1 VPERPDRVRLETNDV
16 AFAGAAVISTNDM
29 RPGQTLDIEGT
40 LFTIVNYQHV
50 KPGKGQAFVK
60 TKLKNIKS
68 GAVVDRTFRADE
80 KVNLAVLD
88 KREMQYLYED
98 EAGLVFM
105 DNESYEQVHVDPDL
119 LGIARKF
126 LKDGTVCLIPVYE
139 GTPVGAD
146 LPVTLELEITETEPG
161 LKGDRVAGA
170 LKPATL
176 ETGATV
182 QVPLFVTVGDKI
194 KVDTR
199 SGEYL
204 SRA

>member
-1 VPERPDRVRLETNDV
+1 M
-16 AFAGAAVISTNDM
+16 ISTNDM
-29 RPGQTLDIEGT
+29 RPGQTLDLDGG

-60 TKLKNIKS
+60 TKLKNVKS

-98 EAGLVFM
+98 TAGLVFM
-105 DNESYEQVHVDPDL
+105 DNESYEQSHVPREL
-119 LGIARKF
+119 LGEAVKF
-126 LKDGTVCLIPVYE
+126 LKDGVVCLVPTYE
-139 GTPVGAD
+139 GMPVGAEM
-146 LPVTLELEITETEPG
+146 PVTIELEITETEPG
-161 LKGDRVAGA
+161 LKGDRVSGA

-176 ETGATV
+176 ETGAIV
-182 QVPLFVTVGDKI
+182 QVPLFIEPGERI

-199 SGEYL
+199 SGEYI

>member
-1 VPERPDRVRLETNDV
+1 M
-16 AFAGAAVISTNDM
+16 ISTNDM
-29 RPGQTLDIEGT
+29 RPGQTLELDGT
-40 LFTIVNYQHV
+40 LFTITYYQHV

-60 TKLKNIKS
+60 NVLS
-68 GAVVDRTFRADE
+68 GALIDRTFRADE

-88 KREMQYLYED
+88 KREMQYLYKD
-98 EAGLVFM
+98 DAGLVFM
-105 DNESYEQVHVDPDL
+105 DNETYEQFHIDPGL
-119 LGIARKF
+119 LGDATKF
-126 LKDGTVCLIPVYE
+126 LKDGTVANTQVYE
-139 GTPVGAD
+139 GRPIGIE
-146 LPVTLELEITETEPG
+146 LPITMELEITDTEPG
-161 LKGDRVAGA
+161 MKGDRVSGA

-182 QVPLFVTVGDKI
+182 QVPLFLDKGAKI

>member
-1 VPERPDRVRLETNDV
+1 MM
-16 AFAGAAVISTNDM
+16 ISTNDM
-29 RPGQTLDIEGT
+29 RPGQTLDLDGT
-40 LFTIVNYQHV
+40 LFTITYYQHV

-60 TKLKNIKS
+60 TKLKNVKS

-80 KVNLAVLD
+80 KVSLAVLD

-105 DNESYEQVHVDPDL
+105 DNESYEQVHVDPEL
-119 LGIARKF
+119 LGDSRRF
-126 LKDGTVCLIPVYE
+126 LLEGITCLVPVYE
-139 GTPVGAD
+139 GTPVGAEM
-146 LPVTLELEITETEPG
+146 PVTVALRVTETEPG
-161 LKGDRVAGA
+161 MKGDRVSGA

-176 ETGATV
+176 ETGAV
-182 QVPLFVTVGDKI
+182 IQVPLFVEVGESL

-199 SGEYL
+199 TGEYI

>member
-1 VPERPDRVRLETNDV
+1 
-16 AFAGAAVISTNDM
+16 VISTNDM
-29 RPGQTLDIEGT
+29 RPGQTLDLDGD

-60 TKLKNIKS
+60 TKLKKIKS

-88 KREMQYLYED
+88 KREMQFLYED
-98 EAGLVFM
+98 DAGLVFM
-105 DNESYEQVHVDPDL
+105 DNESYEQIHLDPDM
-119 LGIARKF
+119 LGDARRF
-126 LKDGTVCLIPVYE
+126 LTDGTVCLIPMYE

-146 LPVTLELEITETEPG
+146 LPVTVELRIVETEPG

-170 LKPATL
+170 LKAATV
-176 ETGATV
+176 ETGAIV
-182 QVPLFVTVGDKI
+182 QVPLFLETEEKI

-199 SGEYL
+199 SGEYI

>member
-1 VPERPDRVRLETNDV
+1 M
-16 AFAGAAVISTNDM
+16 ISTNDM
-29 RPGQTLDIEGT
+29 RPGQTLDLDGS
-40 LFTIVNYQHV
+40 LFTIVSYQHV

-60 TKLKNIKS
+60 TKLKNVKT

-88 KREMQYLYED
+88 KREMQYLYPD

-105 DNESYEQVHVDPDL
+105 DVESYEQTHIDPEL
-119 LGIARKF
+119 LGDSAAF
-126 LKDGTVCLIPVYE
+126 LTDGTVALVPVYE
-139 GTPVGAD
+139 GTPVGAE
-146 LPVTLELEITETEPG
+146 LPTTLELEVTETDPG
-161 LKGDRVAGA
+161 FKGDRVSGA

-176 ETGATV
+176 ETGAVV
-182 QVPLFVTVGDKI
+182 QVPLFVSKGDRI

-199 SGEYL
+199 SGQYI

>member
-1 VPERPDRVRLETNDV
+1 M
-16 AFAGAAVISTNDM
+16 ISTNDM
-29 RPGQTLDIEGT
+29 RPGQTLELDGT

-60 TKLKNIKS
+60 TKLKNVKS
-68 GAVVDRTFRADE
+68 GAVVERTFRADE

-88 KREMQYLYED
+88 KREMQFLYPD

-105 DNESYEQVHVDPDL
+105 DNETFDQIHVDPGL
-119 LGIARKF
+119 LGDTVRF
-126 LKDGTVCLIPVYE
+126 LKDGTVCLVPVYE
-139 GTPVGAD
+139 GTPVGAE
-146 LPVTLELEITETEPG
+146 LPVTVQLQVSETEPG
-161 LKGDRVAGA
+161 MKGDRVAGA

-182 QVPLFVTVGDKI
+182 QVPLFVEPGERI

-199 SGEYL
+199 TGEYI

>member
-1 VPERPDRVRLETNDV
+1 M
-16 AFAGAAVISTNDM
+16 ISTNDM
-29 RPGQTLDIEGT
+29 RPGQTLDIEGA

-60 TKLKNIKS
+60 TKLKNVKS

-98 EAGLVFM
+98 DAGLVFM
-105 DNESYEQVHVDPDL
+105 DNESYEQVHVDPGL
-119 LGIARKF
+119 LGDARKF

-139 GTPVGAD
+139 SAAVGVD
-146 LPVTLELEITETEPG
+146 LPVTLELEVTETEPG

-170 LKPATL
+170 LKPATV
-176 ETGATV
+176 ETGAVV
-182 QVPLFVTVGDKI
+182 QVPLFVTIGDKI

>member
-1 VPERPDRVRLETNDV
+1 M
-16 AFAGAAVISTNDM
+16 ISTNDM
-29 RPGQTLDIEGT
+29 RPGQSLDLDGS

-60 TKLKNIKS
+60 TKLKNLKT

-98 EAGLVFM
+98 DAGLVFM
-105 DNESYEQVHVDPDL
+105 DNETYEQVHIEPGL
-119 LGIARKF
+119 LGEARRF
-126 LKDGTVCLIPVYE
+126 LKDGTTCLVPVYE
-139 GTPVGAD
+139 GNVVGVDMPAN
-146 LPVTLELEITETEPG
+146 VELEIVETEPG
-161 LKGDRVAGA
+161 MRGDRVAGA
-170 LKPATL
+170 LKAATV
-176 ETGATV
+176 ETGVTV
-182 QVPLFVTVGDKI
+182 QVPLFLDKGERI

-199 SGEYL
+199 TGEYL

>member
-1 VPERPDRVRLETNDV
+1 M
-16 AFAGAAVISTNDM
+16 ISTNDM
-29 RPGQTLDIEGT
+29 RPGQSLDLDGT
-40 LFTIVNYQHV
+40 LFTILNYQHV

-60 TKLKNIKS
+60 TKLKNLKT

-88 KREMQYLYED
+88 KREMQYLYAD
-98 EAGLVFM
+98 DAGLVFM
-105 DNESYEQVHVDPDL
+105 DNETYEQLHIEPGL
-119 LGIARKF
+119 LGATRRF
-126 LKDGTVCLIPVYE
+126 LKDGTVCLVPVYE
-139 GTPVGAD
+139 GTPVGVD
-146 LPVTLELEITETEPG
+146 MPSNVELEIVETEPG
-161 LKGDRVAGA
+161 MKGDRVAGA

-182 QVPLFVTVGDKI
+182 QVPLFLDKGERI

-199 SGEYL
+199 TGVYL